1 MPIHEYH
8 CAACG
13 HQFEKIQKMNA
24 KTLRTCPECK
34 KKKLK
39 KLISAAS
46 FRLKGS
52 GWYQTDFKNS
62 GTPAA
67 TPKSDAN
74 NNSGN
79 TE

>member
-1 MPIHEYH
+1 
-8 CAACG
+8 
-13 HQFEKIQKMNA
+13 MNA

-62 GTPAA
+62 GMPVE

-74 NNSGN
+74 NNSDD
-79 TE
+79 T